1 MNPPLD
7 FFLIFIFSS
16 IIIFIIHVLIFLRGR
31 PLQTALLNFTAAL
44 MILFPLVFELTG
56 EYMTV
61 FLRPLTCAGL
71 TLFSVTFSYMMKVRL
86 IANEKFKSLWVAVP
100 TGMLIPLLMIFPEQ
114 SYIITSTALS
124 MGTLYCAVNL
134 VMAPGGSIMR
144 VIMSVSAAGI
154 GTAAWFIYNG
164 NIEASS
170 LTASAVS
177 SVSYIFLTMNF
188 RDRVYAAVSQVAG
201 MSDTNL
207 KLAHTIARY
216 RQSNENYRRIIVEKE
231 MELFQ
236 MARHASLA
244 ELTAGIAHEL
254 SQPITGIKGI
264 AQNMIDD
271 INLEELEPLQAV
283 SDLTRIS
290 ALVDKSSAII
300 DRVRN
305 FTRRRAFQNNP
316 VDLNSVIMN
325 SIELLRSQVRKND
338 IEILF
343 VLDDQLPLIMGDSL
357 SLEQLIINLILN
369 SKDAITEKYSK
380 GGDKNGQITVSTLAN
395 TLGVRLSISDNGTG
409 IPEDIIQRIW
419 SPFFTTKKRDNGTG
433 IGLSI
438 SRKIIRDHRAKS
450 EVTSGEWGT
459 SFDIYF
465 PSV

>member
-1 MNPPLD
+1 
-7 FFLIFIFSS
+7 
-16 IIIFIIHVLIFLRGR
+16 
-31 PLQTALLNFTAAL
+31 
-44 MILFPLVFELTG
+44 
-56 EYMTV
+56 
-61 FLRPLTCAGL
+61 
-71 TLFSVTFSYMMKVRL
+71 
-86 IANEKFKSLWVAVP
+86 
-100 TGMLIPLLMIFPEQ
+100 
-114 SYIITSTALS
+114 
-124 MGTLYCAVNL
+124 
-134 VMAPGGSIMR
+134 MAPGGSIMR